1 MPKLGKIRDLLTIY
15 GVFGVL
21 EEVSDR
27 RKCWTLSSKLLNQ
40 NVSKTSISDAT
51 PYVMVCELANSDKE
65 IFTNFRRCLEYR
77 LVLEHV
83 NRRFGK
89 KYLQLA
95 SGNPNWRSYLEKI
108 NTQNRIGNPILK
120 NFKGIGKTSPT
131 SLRYLKV
138 LTDLEELFGNLNS
151 MNIAEIGA
159 GFGGQAHAITSN
171 FEIAKYSIFDLPE
184 VNRLIKFFL
193 ASLINTNNFVFV
205 DGRGDLNSNFKFD
218 LVISN
223 YAFSELNRETQEKY
237 LNSVLLNSKRGYIT
251 WNELSFRSMNGF
263 SKDELLGLIP
273 NSFIIPEEPLTYP
286 NNAIIAWGPNL
297 QSQS

>member
-27 RKCWTLSSKLLNQ
+27 RKCWKLSSKLSNQ
-40 NVSKTSISDAT
+40 TVSKTSISDAT
-51 PYVMVCELANSDKE
+51 PYVMVCELANSDEE
-65 IFTNFRRCLEYR
+65 IFSNFRRCLEYR
-77 LVLEHV
+77 LILEHV
-83 NRRFGK
+83 NKRFGK
-89 KYLQLA
+89 KYLQSA
-95 SGNPNWRSYLEKI
+95 SKSPNWRIYFETI

-120 NFKGIGKTSPT
+120 NFNGIGKTSPT

-138 LTDLEELFGNLNS
+138 LTDLETLFGNLNS

-171 FEIAKYSIFDLPE
+171 FEIANYSIFDLPE
-184 VNRLIKFFL
+184 VNRLISKFL
-193 ASLINTNNFVFV
+193 ASLISIHNFVFV
-205 DGRGDLNSNFKFD
+205 DGRGDLSPNLKFD

-237 LNSVLLNSKRGYIT
+237 LNGVLLNSERGYIT

-263 SKDELLGLIP
+263 SKEELQKLIP

-286 NNAIIAWGPNL
+286 NNAIIAWGANL
-297 QSQS
+297 QLQS

>member
-1 MPKLGKIRDLLTIY
+1 ML
-15 GVFGVL
+15 
-21 EEVSDR
+21 
-27 RKCWTLSSKLLNQ
+27 
-40 NVSKTSISDAT
+40 
-51 PYVMVCELANSDKE
+51 
-65 IFTNFRRCLEYR
+65 FR
-77 LVLEHV
+77 
-83 NRRFGK
+83 
-89 KYLQLA
+89 
-95 SGNPNWRSYLEKI
+95 SKI

-120 NFKGIGKTSPT
+120 NFNGIGKTSPT

-138 LTDLEELFGNLNS
+138 LTDLETLFGNLKG

-184 VNRLIKFFL
+184 VNRLINKFL
-193 ASLINTNNFVFV
+193 ASLINIDNFVFV
-205 DGRGDLNSNFKFD
+205 DGRGDLGPNLKFD

-237 LNSVLLNSKRGYIT
+237 LNGVLLNSERGYIT

-263 SKDELLGLIP
+263 SKEELQGLIP

-297 QSQS
+297 QLQS